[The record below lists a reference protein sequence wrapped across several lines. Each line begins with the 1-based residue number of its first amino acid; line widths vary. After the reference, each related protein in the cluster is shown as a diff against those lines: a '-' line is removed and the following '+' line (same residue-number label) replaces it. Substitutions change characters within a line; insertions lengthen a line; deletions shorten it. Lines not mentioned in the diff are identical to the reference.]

1 MFTGVYFPTQ
11 VRLLLFPGIHCLV
24 LGRGGG
30 HWKCRVLFNNSGNTC
45 HHCCFVIC
53 VLLRKAGDW
62 SRHGSHY
69 RKYLTSS
76 LRILIG
82 LVDIFQAIYVAALG
96 YFGFKLFR
104 MWFGPTSRIDDYLP
118 ARRSLTTFAIITIIL
133 LVTTIIIASIC
144 TSKFGKGLFDRQN
157 DRDLEEIPMNTTH
170 QRPPNRRIA
179 LDA

>member
-1 MFTGVYFPTQ
+1 VYISLLKFDFFFFLAFTVLFLVVVEDTGSVEFYLTIAAMPVTIA
-11 VRLLLFPGIHCLV
+11 VLLFAYYCAKREATLGMGATIVSICKRQV
-24 LGRGGG
+24 LGSDRGYA
-30 HWKCRVLFNNSGNTC
+30 NT
-45 HHCCFVIC
+45 
-53 VLLRKAGDW
+53 
-62 SRHGSHY
+62 SQ
-69 RKYLTSS
+69 T
-76 LRILIG
+76 
-82 LVDIFQAIYVAALG
+82 IYVAALG

-157 DRDLEEIPMNTTH
+157 NRDLETIPMNTTH
-170 QRPPNRRIA
+170 QRPQNHRIA